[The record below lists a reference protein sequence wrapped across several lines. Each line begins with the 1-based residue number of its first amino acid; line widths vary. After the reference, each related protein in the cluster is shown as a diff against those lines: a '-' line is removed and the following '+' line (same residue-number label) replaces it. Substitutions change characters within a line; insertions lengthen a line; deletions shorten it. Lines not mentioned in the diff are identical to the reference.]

1 MKNMKPILNAA
12 AIMLFTAGVLFPL
25 AADTVTLQNDEDAP
39 FFFTVVQRQS
49 DAYERLTAS
58 LAGALAIL
66 RDTAELEQMVPPGG
80 VSPLLGSRHNAYLVG
95 VFVRPG
101 QPAYPVAAVEVDSHA
116 GTIVISRKHVLLDE
130 AGQQLSIRPW
140 HARIGDEPI
149 ILDNRYLDWEPHL
162 PLVRFA
168 QPIQPAEF
176 VLQTEDGRDR
186 VALSRSHFW
195 GRGGTQLD
203 TVKAVAGKRAVY
215 LKLSSH
221 SQLTPGMSL
230 FLFFYRDGRQPSA
243 RYTVEIPITDG
254 SGWVLLWTEGSDEP
268 RVIGNYVSDRFL
280 LEAQMRYDL
289 VPQAILGQR
298 LPNAFADIATGFSG
312 AGRHEEFYH
321 ARIYL
326 SSIDGL

>member
-1 MKNMKPILNAA
+1 MENMKQIINSA
-12 AIMLFTAGVLFPL
+12 AIILFTAVGLFPL
-25 AADTVTLQNDEDAP
+25 AADTVTLQNDEDAA
-39 FFFTVVQRQS
+39 FFFTVVQHES

-58 LAGALAIL
+58 LSGALAIL
-66 RDTAELEQMVPPGG
+66 RDSAELEQMVPPGG
-80 VSPLLGSRHNAYLVG
+80 VSPLLNIRHNAYLVG
-95 VFVRPG
+95 LFVQPG
-101 QPAYPVAAVEVDSHA
+101 QPAYPVAAVQVDSRA
-116 GTIVISRKHVLLDE
+116 GTIVISRNQVLHDD
-130 AGQQLSIRPW
+130 AGQQLTVRPW
-140 HARIGDEPI
+140 NAPIGDEPI

-168 QPIQPAEF
+168 QPIEPAQF
-176 VLQTEDGRDR
+176 ILQTGEGRDR

-230 FLFFYRDGRQPSA
+230 FLFFYQDRRQASA
-243 RYTVEIPITDG
+243 GYTVEIPITDA

-268 RVIGNYVSDRFL
+268 RVIGNYVSDRFV
-280 LEAQMRYDL
+280 LEAQLRYDL
-289 VPQAILGQR
+289 IPQAILGLR
-298 LPNAFADIATGFSG
+298 LDNAFADIATGFSG

>member
-1 MKNMKPILNAA
+1 MENMKPIINAA
-12 AIMLFTAGVLFPL
+12 AIILFAAGVLSPL
-25 AADTVTLQNDEDAP
+25 AADTVTLQNDEDAA
-39 FFFTVVQRQS
+39 FFFTVVQRDS
-49 DAYERLTAS
+49 EAYGRLTAS

-66 RDTAELEQMVPPGG
+66 RETAELEQMVPAAG
-80 VSPLLGSRHNAYLVG
+80 VSPLPGTRHSAYLVG

-116 GTIVISRKHVLLDE
+116 GTIVISRKHVLHDE
-130 AGQQLSIRPW
+130 TGQQLTVRPW
-140 HARIGDEPI
+140 NARIGDEPI

-168 QPIQPAEF
+168 QPIEPAQF
-176 VLQTEDGRDR
+176 ILQTDEGRER
-186 VALSRSHFW
+186 VALSRAHFW

-203 TVKAVAGKRAVY
+203 TVKAVAGERAVY

-230 FLFFYRDGRQPSA
+230 FLFFYQDRLQSSA

-254 SGWVLLWTEGSDEP
+254 SGWVLLWTDGSDEP
-268 RVIGNYVSDRFL
+268 RVIGNYVSDRFV

-289 VPQAILGQR
+289 IPQAILGQR
-298 LPNAFADIATGFSG
+298 LDNAFADIATGFSG